1 MPSSPMFSTLST
13 PLNGELR
20 PMTCTSAVYTGPPS
34 FLRFEE
40 SRNGSRR
47 CNCFWQRS
55 LVYEV
60 VLSIGTDHSDSEL
73 VRQIFEG
80 RRSCAGATR
89 DSSSAMAS
97 TEYPA
102 AHKLP
107 VSAPALVPMTPCTST
122 FRLSITASKNPT

>member
-34 FLRFEE
+34 FL
-40 SRNGSRR
+40 
-47 CNCFWQRS
+47 
-55 LVYEV
+55 
-60 VLSIGTDHSDSEL
+60 
-73 VRQIFEG
+73 
-80 RRSCAGATR
+80 RSCAGATR